1 MTPRRKSLFCETCR
15 TRITERMQ
23 PGVVYTTFQRPSRA
37 NVITIDNSD
46 WATSCPEYKA
56 TAVQS

>member
-1 MTPRRKSLFCETCR
+1 
-15 TRITERMQ
+15 MQ